1 MSVGP
6 GQPGKLDGIDPET
19 GKKRF
24 FYFTPKGERV
34 FAAPGQRIIV
44 REDGRIEQAC
54 DHGVGHPIGHWK
66 PDGWVAS
73 WMGVHGC
80 DGCCSLAKF
89 HLEGMGK
96 RVE

>member
-1 MSVGP
+1 MGRDEDITS
-6 GQPGKLDGIDPET
+6 KTL
-19 GKKRF
+19 
-24 FYFTPKGERV
+24 YWFTPKGELV
-34 FAAPGQRIIV
+34 EQQPSQRIIV

-66 PDGWVAS
+66 RDGWKD

-80 DGCCSLAKF
+80 DGCCYQAKF
-89 HLEGMGK
+89 ALEGLGK